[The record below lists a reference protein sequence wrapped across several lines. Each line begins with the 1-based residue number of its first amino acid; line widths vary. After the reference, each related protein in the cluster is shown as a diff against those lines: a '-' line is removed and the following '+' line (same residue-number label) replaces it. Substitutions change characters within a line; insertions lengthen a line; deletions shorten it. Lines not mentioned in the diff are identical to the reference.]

1 MYGAF
6 MQILYTVE
14 GLLWMRGI
22 LQVEF
27 TKKKV
32 RLVAAGVLF
41 TAALAFQGVLGFG
54 ENTAPVFIGIRMAL
68 VPVVFAGA
76 AGISLLKF
84 LFGLFYLSIL
94 TDPVETVFFI
104 VGRHLGF
111 EWQVQEWLAIYDLV
125 FIGVLAG
132 IARMIG
138 KRGMWKEKIRAI
150 PTCYYA
156 IGLGLSFSAGGI
168 SFLVKSA
175 EIHMTLATRDF
186 LDVMCTLLTELI
198 YLQWLVLVIL
208 DDLRRKYQR
217 ESLLK
222 SRYLEM
228 AKGHYQSLE
237 DHVTEVRR
245 LRHDMKYHLTVI
257 GEYLE
262 QGQVKAAREYLEQ
275 EGIRLAALT
284 ATPYDA
290 GNYLVNAVIA
300 SEKEKMPPGMVLRC
314 EGELPQDM
322 EVADHDLCCIFA
334 NLLSNGREACGRL
347 SEKKKEIVL
356 RMRQKD
362 EKMVLLVENP
372 VEWDVDVGNLISHT
386 TKEDAEG
393 HGYGLLNVEET
404 VESYGGDFE
413 ICIRDGIFQAT
424 VIL

>member
-14 GLLWMRGI
+14 ELLWMRGI

-27 TKKKV
+27 TKKKA
-32 RLVAAGVLF
+32 RLVAAGMLF
-41 TAALAFQGVLGFG
+41 AAALAFQGILGGG

-84 LFGLFYLSIL
+84 LFGLFFINIL
-94 TDPVETVFFI
+94 TNPIDTVFFI
-104 VGRHLGF
+104 LGRHLNFYWPKERGMF
-111 EWQVQEWLAIYDLV
+111 FYDLV
-125 FIGVLAG
+125 LVGIVGV
-132 IARMIG
+132 IAWQL
-138 KRGMWKEKIRAI
+138 KRKESWKEKIRAI
-150 PTCYYA
+150 PTRYYA
-156 IGLGLSFSAGGI
+156 IGLGLSFCADGI
-168 SFLVKSA
+168 SFFVKSA
-175 EIHMTLATRDF
+175 EIHMSLATRDF
-186 LDVMCTLLTELI
+186 LDVMCALLTELI
-198 YLQWLVLVIL
+198 YLLWLFLVVL
-208 DDLRRKYQR
+208 DDLRRKYQK

-228 AKGHYQSLE
+228 AKGHYRSLE
-237 DHVTEVRR
+237 DHVTKVRR
-245 LRHDMKYHLTVI
+245 IRHDMKYHLVVI

-262 QGQVKAAREYLEQ
+262 QGQVKAAQTYLEQ
-275 EGIRLAALT
+275 EGIRLTALT
-284 ATPYDA
+284 VTPYDA
-290 GNYLVNAVIA
+290 GNCLVNAVIA
-300 SEKEKMPPGMVLRC
+300 SEKEAMPPGMELRC
-314 EGELPQDM
+314 EGELPQGM

-334 NLLSNGREACGRL
+334 NLLSNGREACERL

-362 EKMVLLVENP
+362 GKMVLLVENP

-386 TKEDAEG
+386 TKEDAED
-393 HGYGLLNVEET
+393 HGYGLLNVKET

-413 ICIRDGIFQAT
+413 ICVRDGIFQAT